1 MDNKWIILCLL
12 IFAVGFSVSALITP
26 LIGRLAVRLDIM
38 DRPKSAAH
46 KLHARATPLLG
57 GAAVFLSWGGCA
69 IVGFLLVHTGLIRRF
84 LPDADAVIAG
94 AGTVSVRFLW
104 LIVSAGAATA
114 IGLADDCRAMKAG
127 RKFLLQFLVA
137 LLAVQAAGLRLTLFI
152 ENPWISGGISVFWFM
167 LVMNAVNFFDNMDGL
182 AAGTA
187 AIAFVFFSLTSGWQ
201 GQYFIAALSALSA
214 GAAGGFWIYNRNP
227 ARIFLGDA
235 GSHLL
240 GFLLAAVSVSVIYYN
255 PLAGSNPLAVLLP
268 LFILALPLFDTL
280 AVVVIRTRN
289 RKPFW
294 IGDHNH
300 ISHRFVRM
308 GMSPKQAVF
317 CVHLLSIVTAL
328 SVWPLLWADGGT
340 GWILLA
346 QAAMLLMLI
355 SFLQLHVRGDG
366 E

>member
-1 MDNKWIILCLL
+1 MDNQWILLCLL
-12 IFAVGFSVSALITP
+12 ICAAGFAVSALLTP
-26 LIGRLAVRLDIM
+26 LIGRLAVKLDIM

-57 GAAVFLSWGGCA
+57 GAAVFIAWSGCA
-69 IVGFLLVHTGLIRRF
+69 VAGFLLMRTGWLRRF
-84 LPDADAVIAG
+84 LPDADAVVAG

-104 LIVSAGAATA
+104 LMVSAAAA
-114 IGLADDCRAMKAG
+114 AAVGLADDCRAMKAG

-187 AIAFVFFSLTSGWQ
+187 TIAFAFFSLTSGWQ

-227 ARIFLGDA
+227 AKIFLGDA

-240 GFLLAAVSVSVIYYN
+240 GFLLAAISVSVTYYN
-255 PLAGSNPLAVLLP
+255 PASGNPLAVLLP
-268 LFILALPLFDTL
+268 IFILALPLFDTL

-308 GMSPKQAVF
+308 GMTPKQAVF

-328 SVWPLLWADGGT
+328 SVWPLLWADSGT
-340 GWILLA
+340 GWILLL
-346 QAAMLLMLI
+346 QAVMLLSLI
-355 SFLQLHVRGDG
+355 SFLQLHARGGG